1 MLRAHETWLDA
12 RPAVL
17 PYAVAVL
24 RLLLVAATER
34 AAGTAGVQRSQKK
47 VHV

>member
-12 RPAVL
+12 WSAAV
-17 PYAVAVL
+17 PYAFAVL
-24 RLLLVAATER
+24 RLLLAAATER

-47 VHV
+47 VHA